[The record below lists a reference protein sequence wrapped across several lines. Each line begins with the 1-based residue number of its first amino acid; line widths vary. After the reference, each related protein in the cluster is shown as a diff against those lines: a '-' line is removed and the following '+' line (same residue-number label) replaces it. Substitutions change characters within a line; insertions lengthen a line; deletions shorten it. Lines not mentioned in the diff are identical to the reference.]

1 MARHI
6 LDSRSCCW
14 KIRSAKEQP
23 GLVSCTMNCCEF
35 QPRLRVSGASPG
47 TGGCWCLFGSDSQM
61 KSVCS
66 WNSST
71 SLSPSGCVQEQRTA
85 QMPQSYPCQSFSPF
99 EQLLEFCELWE
110 RRGFN
115 YSDFSEG
122 AKTAAGP
129 KAQQTN
135 VQFKCVAVKRIW
147 QSGVQPILYMQ
158 VLELPHGFG

>member
-1 MARHI
+1 MAQHI

-85 QMPQSYPCQSFSPF
+85 QMPQSYPWHSQRCSPVSRSVLLSSCSSFVSCGREEALITQILVK
-99 EQLLEFCELWE
+99 EQKLQQDQKH
-110 RRGFN
+110 
-115 YSDFSEG
+115 SSQMFSLN
-122 AKTAAGP
+122 A
-129 KAQQTN
+129 
-135 VQFKCVAVKRIW
+135 W
-147 QSGVQPILYMQ
+147 L
-158 VLELPHGFG
+158 